1 MVPMI
6 PALGIFPTSNP
17 DPLPWNSYDKDRV
30 FWTTSIVPMGGHI
43 IIERLECKDDL
54 KVRVIVNGR
63 THEVPG
69 CTTSKASDPA
79 EVGLCRLEQF
89 VEVVKERWEKGFC
102 EVCAPGQGDCVDGI
116 SFVEP

>member
-1 MVPMI
+1 MI

-17 DPLPWNSYDKDRV
+17 DPLPWNSYDKDRA

-43 IIERLECKDDL
+43 IVERLECKADS

-89 VEVVKERWEKGFC
+89 LEVVKEKWEKGFC
-102 EVCAPGQGDCVDGI
+102 EVCAPGRGDCVDGI
-116 SFVEP
+116 SFFEP